1 MIDLEEA
8 FREASEEMLSER
20 GKCVRSWKKKGPYYT
35 LVEILEKTVACSI
48 LQNLKCTNK
57 LKNLAKE
64 ISHRI

>member
-48 LQNLKCTNK
+48 L
-57 LKNLAKE
+57 
-64 ISHRI
+64 

>member
-1 MIDLEEA
+1 MLIQQKAKQVALTLRIGGWKMIDLEEA

-48 LQNLKCTNK
+48 L
-57 LKNLAKE
+57 
-64 ISHRI
+64 